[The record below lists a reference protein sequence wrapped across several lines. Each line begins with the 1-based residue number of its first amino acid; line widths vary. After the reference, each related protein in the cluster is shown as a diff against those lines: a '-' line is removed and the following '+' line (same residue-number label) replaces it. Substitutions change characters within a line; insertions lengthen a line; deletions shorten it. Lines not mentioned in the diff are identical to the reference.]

1 MVTQAITDK
10 ALSLVDDARRRRPE
24 LTDSAISTHS
34 GIPRTT
40 LKRKLDGHEE
50 FKLTELARISEA
62 LGANYS
68 KWLRELAKA
77 AS

>member
-1 MVTQAITDK
+1 MVTHAINDK
-10 ALSLVDDARRRRPE
+10 ALSLVTEARRRRAE
-24 LTDSAISTHS
+24 VSDSALSTHS

-62 LGANYS
+62 LGADYS
-68 KWLRELAKA
+68 KWLRELAKV